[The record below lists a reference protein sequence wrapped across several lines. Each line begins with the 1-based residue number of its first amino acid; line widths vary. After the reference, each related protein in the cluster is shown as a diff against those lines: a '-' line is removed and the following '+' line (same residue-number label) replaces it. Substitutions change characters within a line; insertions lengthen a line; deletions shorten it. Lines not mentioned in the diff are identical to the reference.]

1 MPMRMQPVIAI
12 LAYVGLFAL
21 AVMVGYV
28 GGQAFLAPSAAPPR
42 VTRPAPAPGQ
52 PELPSIQQPSPG
64 PATRP
69 SAPKSQ
75 EPAAVPPSIPQET
88 PEPAPAPAPSRG
100 ETNVLYRVQVGSFI
114 SRENAEARAAKLRE
128 EGFDAYVSQASG
140 LFRVQVGAFSVR
152 ENAERLAAQLKA
164 AGYDVL
170 VTP

>member
-28 GGQAFLAPSAAPPR
+28 GGQAFLAPSTAPPR

-52 PELPSIQQPSPG
+52 PELPSTPQPAPG

-69 SAPKSQ
+69 AAPKSQ
-75 EPAAVPPSIPQET
+75 EPVAVPPAPPQET
-88 PEPAPAPAPSRG
+88 PAPTPAPSRG

-114 SRENAEARAAKLRE
+114 SKDNAEARAAKLRE
-128 EGFDAYVSQASG
+128 EGFDAYVSQAGG

-164 AGYDVL
+164 AGYEVL